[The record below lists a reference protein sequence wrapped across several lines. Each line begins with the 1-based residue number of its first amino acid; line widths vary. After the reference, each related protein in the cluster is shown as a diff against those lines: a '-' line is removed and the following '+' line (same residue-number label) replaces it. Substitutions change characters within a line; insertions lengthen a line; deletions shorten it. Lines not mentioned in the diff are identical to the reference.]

1 MLSFESVMTRG
12 SSLCP
17 RHYRGEPAPRRSTK
31 MLPGGGRSFWLG
43 RKSCQVPF
51 IDSIMLLVVPC
62 RQAISYIF
70 FMPQPRKNQPSSIDL
85 TDSDLIGSQIKRSRL
100 KRGLSQ
106 AELAAQ
112 VGLSRE
118 AIAAYESG
126 RVRLLD
132 DMIARIAIALSVSA
146 DVLLGLKPIP
156 NDEEKSAL
164 RLTRRLRE
172 LDRLPEQKR
181 KAILKTLDDLI
192 RANS

>member
-1 MLSFESVMTRG
+1 
-12 SSLCP
+12 
-17 RHYRGEPAPRRSTK
+17 
-31 MLPGGGRSFWLG
+31 
-43 RKSCQVPF
+43 
-51 IDSIMLLVVPC
+51 
-62 RQAISYIF
+62 
-70 FMPQPRKNQPSSIDL
+70 MPQPRKNQPSSIDL